1 MAQSDDPSNHAIRF
15 CWGKKRGIGGA
26 KRNIQFYES
35 FMIDDVNYSLFD
47 CVYLHETDALEPY
60 IGKIVKIW
68 EQPDRKKKLKILWFF
83 RPNELQNYL
92 GDHTLLEKEIFLATG
107 EGVGLF
113 NINPLEAIAGKC
125 SVICTSKD
133 ERNRQPS
140 NRELEMADY
149 IFYRTFDVQTYTIS
163 EKINDKIAGVE
174 AKYLL
179 NQKDIQPTSVF
190 MFEEKGGSGKA
201 ENISISSLMS
211 RLDDKIESAAT
222 STKRDDVIAGEL
234 LEGQCPL
241 GEDKEDV
248 LVSANHVEDN
258 LNYGKS
264 KSNVGLNDNKPSEK
278 MRLIDTTIEAPNG
291 TSLRK
296 ENFESNDSGSQ
307 KKSTNAFIEA
317 SSDSSPV
324 KRKFE
329 LDRVGSS
336 KEIVHVGKE
345 SSEKNYALDGIR
357 FSKNMKPTDA
367 PEFLN
372 DASSRK
378 QNVESNG
385 PSYFRETIHLTNS
398 APEKRSL
405 IEKKTKP
412 LDESSQ
418 ETSSISIGN
427 KEKTN
432 YGVLEVTKRPDAD
445 RSKWFKGLPWEE
457 RMQKAD
463 EQGTLVFIE
472 NLDPLFTSS
481 EVEDIIY
488 HTLKQ
493 SCTARVIQQ
502 TMFQNPNYGQAYV
515 IFKTRDAADSAV
527 SKINKGCIQLPNGSP
542 LICSKG
548 MLKVPK
554 SSMFGHLSVDKNK
567 LQMREMRR
575 AVSTSHCS
583 QPNTIEYEMAMDWL
597 VIQERS
603 VRCLNALHKGQ
614 ADELKAI
621 KKRLR
626 TK

>member
-68 EQPDRKKKLKILWFF
+68 EQPDHKKKLKILWFF

-179 NQKDIQPTSVF
+179 NRKDIQPSSVF

-317 SSDSSPV
+317 LSDSSPV

-329 LDRVGSS
+329 LDRVNSS

-345 SSEKNYALDGIR
+345 SSEKNDALDGIR

-427 KEKTN
+427 REKTN

-457 RMQKAD
+457 RMKKAD

-502 TMFQNPNYGQAYV
+502 TLFQNPNYGQAYV